1 MIKNKYSSIIY
12 EYVQKVKST
21 FGNELDMI
29 LVIGSSCSGKVI
41 ENWSDI
47 DVILVF
53 EKINCEIIEKLKCIS
68 NLYDVKIGTT
78 IYDKEEFY
86 NKRIDPKTYY
96 HLYLLQN
103 NEIEIQYLKDTFCLP
118 VINSEEL
125 KKVHQLYLN
134 ERMHIFK
141 RYFLYENLTKQQIR
155 DLYKSIYILM
165 KIILIIDGY
174 YPKNYEE
181 VFKLYSEKYDF
192 DLFDYET
199 FINCFKENNEDYK
212 DQLLSSSKKLL
223 KKLYN

>member
-1 MIKNKYSSIIY
+1 M
-12 EYVQKVKST
+12 
-21 FGNELDMI
+21 
-29 LVIGSSCSGKVI
+29 
-41 ENWSDI
+41 
-47 DVILVF
+47 
-53 EKINCEIIEKLKCIS
+53 
-68 NLYDVKIGTT
+68 
-78 IYDKEEFY
+78 
-86 NKRIDPKTYY
+86 
-96 HLYLLQN
+96 QN

-199 FINCFKENNEDYK
+199 FIHCFKENNEDYK